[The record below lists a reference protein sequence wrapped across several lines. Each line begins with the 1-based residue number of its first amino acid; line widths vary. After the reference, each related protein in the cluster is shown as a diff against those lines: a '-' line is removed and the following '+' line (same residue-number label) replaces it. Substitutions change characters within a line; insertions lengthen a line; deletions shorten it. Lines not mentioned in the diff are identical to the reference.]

1 MHKDNFFTTGQ
12 YTFLPRFCFQG
23 RSKDNVKKKKKKKH
37 GNILWKSK
45 IRLS

>member
-23 RSKDNVKKKKKKKH
+23 RSKDKCKKKKKKSMEIFF
-37 GNILWKSK
+37 GNQKSG
-45 IRLS
+45 